1 MGTTRFTALRTSQG
15 LIVGTALAVGTA
27 IGVGTTLQFASA
39 PDIQAPGTDGA
50 QITYE
55 AYVPRTALTQ
65 TGGLAKYNVLGI
77 ANPKTQTGIVLEM
90 CIEVATATPHAT
102 MNVDCG
108 VVYGLTATGQTLFN
122 NQVLSAGVHCVYPGS
137 TEVLWG
143 PTQRIKCASLTGTGG
158 GLVAEAI
165 IKYRPTIAK

>member
-39 PDIQAPGTDGA
+39 PDIQAPGTTGA

-55 AYVPRTALTQ
+55 AYVPRKALTQ
-65 TGGLAKYNVLGI
+65 TGGVATYNVLSI

-90 CIEVATATPHAT
+90 CIEVKTATPHAT
-102 MNVDCG
+102 MTVDCG
-108 VVYGLTATGQTLFN
+108 PVYGTATGVGLFN
-122 NQVLSAGVHCVYPGS
+122 SQALSAGVHCAVPGA
-137 TEVLWG
+137 TEVTWG
-143 PTQRIKCASLTGTGG
+143 PSQVIKCGSISGTGG

-165 IKYRPTIAK
+165 VKYRPTIID